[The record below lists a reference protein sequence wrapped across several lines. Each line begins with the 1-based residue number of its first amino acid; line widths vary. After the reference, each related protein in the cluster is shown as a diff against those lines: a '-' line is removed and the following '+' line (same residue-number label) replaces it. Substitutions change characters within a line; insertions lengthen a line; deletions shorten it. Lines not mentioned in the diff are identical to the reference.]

1 MLLLWKWRWKC
12 HKYIGKPAADHMHHF
27 LLRQI
32 FELDNLGLRL
42 NLEKYGK
49 FSAKIGEEKM
59 GENIMI

>member
-1 MLLLWKWRWKC
+1 
-12 HKYIGKPAADHMHHF
+12 MHHF